1 MTICSTSPRLRGR
14 AFCVCFIV
22 ALLLVT
28 DDWECVNKKNR
39 GASLAGSQRWYAA
52 CRRMEADVKL
62 VCNFQEHL
70 LRTPAVADS
79 KNEETFKVVD
89 RRLFGEDGEL
99 RQDVVEQERR
109 NEEAAEKK
117 AAAQAE
123 SKAKAAAAAAAAAAT
138 MPAPTQNAG
147 AVAANAGS
155 AGAPGNGAGLAEVT
169 PEDAAAEAQDSGE
182 INPTSR
188 SFQMLIDFLTRN
200 AAAMLGG
207 MADPRTGQAFVD
219 LEGAREVID
228 MLDAL
233 REKTRGNLSKEDD
246 NLLIEVIG
254 SLKLTFMEISKV
266 AAEQMA
272 KKAKAK

>member
-1 MTICSTSPRLRGR
+1 
-14 AFCVCFIV
+14 
-22 ALLLVT
+22 VT
-28 DDWECVNKKNR
+28 D
-39 GASLAGSQRWYAA
+39 
-52 CRRMEADVKL
+52 
-62 VCNFQEHL
+62 
-70 LRTPAVADS
+70 S
-79 KNEETFKVVD
+79 KHEETFKVVD

-117 AAAQAE
+117 AAAQAQK
-123 SKAKAAAAAAAAAAT
+123 KAEAAAASSAGKAVPAQ
-138 MPAPTQNAG
+138 MPSPAPANAG
-147 AVAANAGS
+147 AMD
-155 AGAPGNGAGLAEVT
+155 APGAAGNGNALAGVT
-169 PEDAAAEAQDSGE
+169 PEDAATEAQDAGE
-182 INPTSR
+182 MNPTSR